1 MALNTRVLSVLGGA
15 LLLSAAAQ
23 AQTTYYIVEHIPYQN
38 PAKVAERI
46 SNECTELGSLFANTI
61 AAEAKKRNLALI
73 SSADAANQPN
83 RVEVVITDVRS
94 YGNAFTGHYKS
105 VDIQVNRYTNG
116 QPDGETHIS
125 RRSTG
130 GIGGAFKSS
139 CSVLDR
145 TTNTLSSDIVKWL
158 QSQAASATAAEM
170 TPMPAT
176 H

>member
-1 MALNTRVLSVLGGA
+1 MALNTRVLSVFGGA

-61 AAEAKKRNLALI
+61 AAE
-73 SSADAANQPN
+73 AANQPN

-158 QSQAASATAAEM
+158 QSQAASATAAEI
-170 TPMPAT
+170 TPVPAT